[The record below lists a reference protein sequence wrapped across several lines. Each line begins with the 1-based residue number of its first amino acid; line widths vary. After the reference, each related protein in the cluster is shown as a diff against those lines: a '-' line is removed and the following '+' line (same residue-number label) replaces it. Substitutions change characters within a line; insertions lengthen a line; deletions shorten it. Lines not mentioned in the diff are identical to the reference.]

1 MIAAITIGFSFLGSA
16 ITFMKTYRISSSI
29 PAMFRAG
36 LGKTE
41 PYEHTGVG
49 FVRGV
54 ASSGR
59 MFRNVLFANS
69 FQLMVSFIY
78 LFFNNVLTCQLV
90 ADELIRFLT
99 EKKPLRVSSPENQ
112 LQRSSY
118 FLSLPWKYAIPQI
131 LGFALLHWLISQ
143 SVFIAQTNGYGPGPD
158 GQRIPSHDTSRVEY
172 SAIGFLLST
181 LTGVVLVVALVGHSF
196 RRYKGVPSYF
206 PRMATN
212 SSALSALCH
221 PPDEDTDAYL
231 YPTRLGIVVD
241 GVKSSANCRGRLAF
255 SSDWQMKEPV
265 DGRMY
270 EQPVWIPPTNDRVP
284 KRRNPWVMRWARFA
298 WMKLRTGFRT

>member
-1 MIAAITIGFSFLGSA
+1 MFAALTIGFCLLGGAVTFL
-16 ITFMKTYRISSSI
+16 KLYRISSSI

-36 LGKTE
+36 LGKTQ
-41 PYEHTGVG
+41 PYELIDVA

-54 ASSGR
+54 ASSSR
-59 MFRNVLFANS
+59 VFRNVLFANS
-69 FQLMVSFIY
+69 FQLMVSFVY

-118 FLSLPWKYAIPQI
+118 FLSLPWKYAIPQM
-131 LGFALLHWLISQ
+131 LGFALLHWLVSQ
-143 SVFIAQTNGYGPGPD
+143 SVFIVQTNGYGPGPD
-158 GQRIPSHDTSRVEY
+158 GQRIPSLDASRVGY
-172 SAIGFLLST
+172 SAIGVLLST
-181 LTGVVLVVALVGHSF
+181 LMGVVLVVALVGHSF
-196 RRYKGVPSYF
+196 RRYKSVPSYF

-221 PPDEDTDAYL
+221 PSDEDTDAYL
-231 YPTRLGIVVD
+231 YPTKLGIVVD
-241 GVKSSANCRGRLAF
+241 GVESSANCRGRLAF
-255 SSDWQMKEPV
+255 SSDWQMKELV

-270 EQPVWIPPTNDRVP
+270 EQPVWIPPTNDLVS
-284 KRRNPWVMRWARFA
+284 KRRNPWVMRSARFA